1 MYIRKYLNVFNIEYE
16 FTKKNENIWWYQE
29 IYLTLQI

>member
-16 FTKKNENIWWYQE
+16 FTKKMKIFGG
-29 IYLTLQI
+29 IKKSI